1 MKIFVKRLIGPP
13 ITLDV
18 ESSDNIENIK
28 SKIHSKEGIH
38 PDQQRLIYA
47 NKQLND
53 DKTLS
58 DYNIGANNI
67 VTLEIIEDSPV
78 RVMGPNPINI
88 STIRSYLETY
98 FSNLEKLAKKENKET
113 LLYINIS
120 VPLEGGSNKF
130 GNDVLSTFPDQF
142 DIVNLILFNPAF
154 HNPDVQYNIIEQCK
168 GLLDFTHMGGMMSKF
183 YFVIHEFKR
192 TDKILRIHFPPKF
205 IGEKKI
211 DLLLHHKPDLEN
223 LSRFMNTDRENWIM
237 YAYEGCCIKSK
248 NLSDTFDFL
257 RDLGITECNESSC
270 LPMSGGGRKKK
281 TKKRKKPQKNI
292 KTRKKRKRSKKKYKR
307 RTYKLNKYPK

>member
-1 MKIFVKRLIGPP
+1 MEIFVKRLIGPP

-47 NKQLND
+47 NRQLND

-78 RVMGPNPINI
+78 RVMGPNPRNI

-98 FSNLEKLAKKENKET
+98 FSSLEALAEIENKKT

-120 VPLEGGSNKF
+120 VPLETSKYIFGS
-130 GNDVLSTFPDQF
+130 DVLSTLPYQF

-154 HNPDVQYNIIEQCK
+154 HDPAVQYNILEQCK
-168 GLLDFTHMGGMMSKF
+168 GLNFKYVGGRKDEY
-183 YFVIHEFKR
+183 YFVIHEFNR
-192 TDKILRIHFPPKF
+192 GDKILRIHFPPQY
-205 IGEKKI
+205 IEEKKI
-211 DLLLHHKPDLEN
+211 NLLLHDKPDLEN
-223 LSRFMNTDRENWIM
+223 LSRFMNTDRDNWIM
-237 YAYEGCCIKSK
+237 YAYSRCCIKSK
-248 NLSDTFDFL
+248 NLSNTFDFL
-257 RDLGITECNESSC
+257 RDLGIKECNESSC
-270 LPMSGGGRKKK
+270 PPMSGGGRRKKK
-281 TKKRKKPQKNI
+281 IKKGKKPQKNI
-292 KTRKKRKRSKKKYKR
+292 KTRKKRKRLKKKYKR
-307 RTYKLNKYPK
+307 RTYKIK